1 MAQKD
6 ILLETNNL
14 KITFQ
19 QRYGLVT
26 AVEDVSF
33 QVKKGKIIGL
43 VGESGCGKSV
53 TCRSFLRI
61 EAPGQLKAGEIL
73 FYPSNGKAVHIHK
86 LDPKKNAIRSIRWK
100 EIAMIFQE
108 PMTSLGPMHTIGNQ
122 ISEAIRLHTNSDKK
136 EAMRLAIES
145 LRSVGMPRAEN
156 IVRQYPHQMSGGMR
170 QRAMI
175 AMALSCNP
183 NLLIAD
189 EPTTALDVTTE
200 AQILELLNERRQA
213 LNMTILYITHNLA
226 VISQIAD
233 KILVMYLGRIVEEA
247 STEVLFNYPKHPYT
261 KALLK
266 SIPQIH
272 SDSGEKLE
280 AIEGDIPNP
289 FTRPAGCTF
298 HPRCSQSIAGVCNQ
312 TIPKMIQLKDSVRV
326 ACHLYT

>member
-1 MAQKD
+1 
-6 ILLETNNL
+6 
-14 KITFQ
+14 
-19 QRYGLVT
+19 
-26 AVEDVSF
+26 
-33 QVKKGKIIGL
+33 
-43 VGESGCGKSV
+43 
-53 TCRSFLRI
+53 
-61 EAPGQLKAGEIL
+61 
-73 FYPSNGKAVHIHK
+73 
-86 LDPKKNAIRSIRWK
+86 
-100 EIAMIFQE
+100 
-108 PMTSLGPMHTIGNQ
+108 MTSLGPMHTIGNQ
-122 ISEAIRLHTNSDKK
+122 ISEAIRLHKGSEKK
-136 EAMRLAIES
+136 EAMQLAIET
-145 LRSVGMPRAEN
+145 LRSVGMPRAEK

-200 AQILELLNERRQA
+200 AQILELLIERRQA

-247 STEVLFNYPKHPYT
+247 STEVLFNNPKHPYT

-272 SDSGEKLE
+272 SDSGAKLE
-280 AIEGDIPNP
+280 AIEGDITNP
-289 FTRPAGCTF
+289 FTRPTGCTF
-298 HPRCSQSIAGVCNQ
+298 HPRCSQSIAGVCDQNV
-312 TIPKMIQLKDSVRV
+312 PKMIQLKDSVRV